1 MYLVGKRCV
10 GKVKGLYKEGAKT
23 KDSRDIFNLKRF
35 VRSLMHG
42 PGTIEKHFPGEE
54 HSCHLTGWADLKL
67 AEETGHCHRVVLVL
81 KARKTQ
87 KFRESRRPVE
97 ARVTNPEERPWDA
110 TVWRWSLSCHGDA
123 KILEMRGPLHICQ
136 GELQLWSRV
145 DQNLRQKLCVQEWP
159 GCKREATSSSW
170 NLAGRC
176 WAKSCRLASWP
187 VGV

>member
-1 MYLVGKRCV
+1 MTRLVTYLCDILVRNLPSFCSCPKNVNEVKLKDDEPMYLVGKRCV

-97 ARVTNPEERPWDA
+97 ARVTNSEERP
-110 TVWRWSLSCHGDA
+110 
-123 KILEMRGPLHICQ
+123 
-136 GELQLWSRV
+136 
-145 DQNLRQKLCVQEWP
+145 
-159 GCKREATSSSW
+159 
-170 NLAGRC
+170 
-176 WAKSCRLASWP
+176 
-187 VGV
+187 